1 MIPGAQSEVD
11 AVRRIV
17 LRHAREALGGEE
29 RIASQWR
36 GLNYRAPPA
45 FDRAV
50 AEYDRFAALLESL
63 GVSPCFV
70 GAGSGDGLDSIYVR
84 DAAVVAERGAIL
96 CNMGKAARR
105 EEPGSLGREL
115 GRLGVPVLGAISG
128 AGRLEG
134 GDVVWLDRR
143 TLVAGRGYRTND
155 EGLAQLRALLGDA
168 VDVLV
173 APLPHFRGPDDV
185 FHLMSVLSPVDRDLA
200 VVYSPLM
207 PVPLRE
213 LLLDRGFG
221 LVEVPADEFETLGA
235 NVLAVAPRRCVMVS
249 GNPRTRDRLE
259 RAGAE
264 VHEFEGVEICAK
276 GAGGPTCLTRPLE
289 RGS

>member
-1 MIPGAQSEVD
+1 MIPGAQSEVG

-29 RIASQWR
+29 RIAAQWR
-36 GLNYRAPPA
+36 ALNWSEPPA
-45 FDRAV
+45 FHRAV
-50 AEYDRFAALLESL
+50 AEYERFAALLERL
-63 GVSPCFV
+63 GAAPCFV
-70 GAGSGDGLDSIYVR
+70 RAGSGDGLDSIYVR
-84 DAAVVAERGAIL
+84 DAAVVSEHGVIL
-96 CNMGKAARR
+96 CSMGKAARR
-105 EEPGSLGREL
+105 DEPRNLGPEL
-115 GRLGVPVLGAISG
+115 ERLGVPVLGAISG

-143 TLVAGRGYRTND
+143 TIVAGRGYRTND
-155 EGLAQLRALLGDA
+155 EGLAQLRALLGDTA
-168 VDVLV
+168 ELLV
-173 APLPHFRGPDDV
+173 APLPHFRGADDV
-185 FHLMSVLSPVDRDLA
+185 FHLMSILSPVDRNLA

-221 LVEVPADEFETLGA
+221 LVEVPAEEFERLGC
-235 NVLAVAPRRCVMVS
+235 NVLAVAPRRCVMAA
-249 GNPRTRDRLE
+249 GNPRTRERLE

-264 VHEFEGVEICAK
+264 VFEFEGREICAK

-289 RGS
+289 RGT